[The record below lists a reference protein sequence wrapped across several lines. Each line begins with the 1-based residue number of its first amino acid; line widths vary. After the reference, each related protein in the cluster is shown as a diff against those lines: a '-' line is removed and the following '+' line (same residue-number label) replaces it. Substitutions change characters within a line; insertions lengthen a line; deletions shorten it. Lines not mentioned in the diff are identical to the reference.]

1 MTDGAADRSTPNVTR
16 RRIIAGGLMAAG
28 ATAGLTH
35 LWLGSN
41 SDAPV
46 ALRETGGF
54 KAVYVIARDDQTNV
68 DAALFYPYGERHNP
82 MAEGLAHYLEH
93 LVWNNVRTAGSDG
106 GRHSN
111 ALTSPNATG
120 YMLSRAR
127 DDLPQTLRRLI
138 ASASP
143 LQSSPD
149 YARQERDIV
158 RHEYDY
164 RALEKP
170 MWSVWEDTDQAIFGD
185 SAYARRTLGT
195 PATITTFDL
204 AQAQALHDQTH
215 QLAQATLIIKGPVTP
230 ADVTRA
236 IDAIDDWPIPRAAP
250 LPVSV
255 PQWAERTELNLA
267 RSTVDGISTP
277 QLILRQTHLGVP
289 NLTWPQMI
297 SARDILLGMMFSTQA
312 GSLVRPL
319 RYDAFTARTIDAGLH
334 TLSRNGLAFWLTATP
349 DQGITLDTLYA
360 ETSQHLTTLLTA
372 PGARLFDEIKDR
384 LLARYDSDLN
394 PADTNAHAL
403 FDAYVQ
409 NAHFATSAE
418 LRAATHALSYAE
430 FNTFT
435 RHLTAPRS
443 AAVRLISPTKL

>member
-1 MTDGAADRSTPNVTR
+1 MTDRAADRPISNLTR
-16 RRIIAGGLMAAG
+16 RRMIAGGLVMAG
-28 ATAGLTH
+28 GTTGLTH
-35 LWLGSN
+35 RWLGSN
-41 SDAPV
+41 SDAPI
-46 ALRETGGF
+46 ALRDTGGF

-127 DDLPQTLRRLI
+127 DDLPQTLRRVI
-138 ASASP
+138 ASALP

-158 RHEYDY
+158 RREYDY
-164 RALEKP
+164 RALENP
-170 MWSVWEDTDQAIFGD
+170 MWSVWEDMDRAVFGN
-185 SAYARRTLGT
+185 SAYARSTLGT
-195 PATITTFDL
+195 PTTIATFDL
-204 AQAQALHDQTH
+204 AQAQILHDQTH
-215 QLAQATLIIKGPVTP
+215 QLMQATLIIKGPVTP

-236 IDAIDDWPIPRAAP
+236 INAIDDWPIPRATP
-250 LPVSV
+250 LPVAV

-267 RSTVDGISTP
+267 RCNVDGIGTP
-277 QLILRQTHLGVP
+277 QVLMRQTHLQVP
-289 NLTWPQMI
+289 NMTWPQMI
-297 SARDILLGMMFSTQA
+297 SARDILFGMMFSTQA
-312 GSLVRPL
+312 GGLLRPL
-319 RYDAFTARTIDAGLH
+319 RYDVFTARTIDAGLH
-334 TLSRNGLAFWLTATP
+334 TLGRDGLSFWLTVTP

-372 PGARLFDEIKDR
+372 PNAGLFDEIKDR
-384 LLARYDSDLN
+384 LLDRYESDLD
-394 PADTNAHAL
+394 PAETNANAL
-403 FDAYVQ
+403 FDACIL
-409 NAHFATSAE
+409 NAPFATTVE
-418 LRAATHALSYAE
+418 LRSATRALSYAD

-443 AAVRLISPTKL
+443 AAVRLISPA